1 MRRDLPA
8 DDQVTVVMERVLAQ
22 AAQNGR
28 RATVTAVEKAL
39 GIPHATF
46 DRNYRHL
53 IEDFRQRAQQQA
65 TARPAG
71 PVSTGNDPGQVIE
84 RLRRE
89 NEDLRRLVK
98 IYAESIRQLT
108 LDHLELQAKL
118 NATANVTTLS
128 AARMDKAAQH
138 PEQVS

>member
-1 MRRDLPA
+1 MRRHLPA
-8 DDQVTVVMERVLAQ
+8 DDHVATVMKRVLTEASE
-22 AAQNGR
+22 NGS
-28 RATVTAVEKAL
+28 RATVTAVERAL

-53 IEDFRQRAQQQA
+53 IDDFRQRAQQQA
-65 TARPAG
+65 AAARQTG
-71 PVSTGNDPGQVIE
+71 PVSAGTDPDQVMQ

-108 LDHLELQAKL
+108 LDHLELEARL
-118 NATANVTTLS
+118 NAATGVTTLADRRS
-128 AARMDKAAQH
+128 R
-138 PEQVS
+138 